1 MRWIVL
7 LLLFTG
13 CSPWYLTRTVE
24 LRERDFPIA
33 ARVID
38 TTKAPLENIRALQ
51 KATAYDWQDFW
62 VGTGFAVT
70 EGLGLG
76 MYESKIYYSPK
87 AFPGMKGTWFYD
99 WFNMKTG
106 GDYWMKVG
114 HPDKIG
120 RTIWIGSGMV
130 SWNRY
135 LRFFGGNWV
144 WAYLVQ
150 FTISNTV
157 AEIIRQQAK
166 YGSFHIELNFDWRVF
181 DALFK

>member
-1 MRWIVL
+1 
-7 LLLFTG
+7 
-13 CSPWYLTRTVE
+13 
-24 LRERDFPIA
+24 
-33 ARVID
+33 
-38 TTKAPLENIRALQ
+38 
-51 KATAYDWQDFW
+51 
-62 VGTGFAVT
+62 
-70 EGLGLG
+70 
-76 MYESKIYYSPK
+76 
-87 AFPGMKGTWFYD
+87 
-99 WFNMKTG
+99 
-106 GDYWMKVG
+106 MKVG
-114 HPDKIG
+114 HPDKIS
-120 RTIWIGSGMV
+120 RTIWIGSGKV